1 MRKKT
6 TIILVFLM
14 IAVCG
19 SASTRSLNEKKK
31 IAESYLFAGNT
42 RADRGDLRVLVEKES
57 LSILGNEQYGFVIIN
72 NDDQFPAVIGYSQ
85 SAFDTMPP
93 ALEWY
98 IDAADKSI
106 QASINSG
113 AYYDLIPPSAD
124 FPSSVNSLVKT
135 TWDQGNPYN
144 KFCPGGNGGS
154 SRLYPTGCV
163 ATALAQIMNYHQYPE
178 RGIGDHQYSFKPA
191 DGDGRIIS
199 ANFGETYYDWGNMLD
214 DYSKVYTD
222 EQADAVATLMLH
234 CGVAVE
240 MGYTASGSG
249 SYGQEACLGIKK
261 FFGYNKNAR
270 LYTRN
275 FYTAESW
282 MQMVYNELN
291 NNRPIYYAGSS
302 ESSGGHAFVIDGY
315 NQDGMVHVNWGWGGK
330 SNGMFD
336 ISLLNPT
343 GYEFSAS
350 QDMIL
355 GMCDSTIN
363 IPYESQ
369 VGARELS
376 FTFYGS
382 TTKRVTISASVID
395 AAAEKFNGSIAC
407 ILENNDTTIV
417 LKRKD
422 DITLKPITD
431 GTGFYTSVSLTSIN
445 LSNIPDGK
453 FHLYVGSMAADD
465 YKWQL
470 VRPYEGSVY
479 SYIIEKNGDDIT
491 WTEDYSDMWAISS
504 TTTGISPVRMN
515 SGPSAKYIYD
525 LRGRNLGTD
534 ASALPK
540 GIYVIDGK
548 KVVK

>member
-1 MRKKT
+1 
-6 TIILVFLM
+6 
-14 IAVCG
+14 
-19 SASTRSLNEKKK
+19 
-31 IAESYLFAGNT
+31 
-42 RADRGDLRVLVEKES
+42 
-57 LSILGNEQYGFVIIN
+57 
-72 NDDQFPAVIGYSQ
+72 
-85 SAFDTMPP
+85 
-93 ALEWY
+93 
-98 IDAADKSI
+98 
-106 QASINSG
+106 
-113 AYYDLIPPSAD
+113 
-124 FPSSVNSLVKT
+124 
-135 TWDQGNPYN
+135 
-144 KFCPGGNGGS
+144 
-154 SRLYPTGCV
+154 
-163 ATALAQIMNYHQYPE
+163 
-178 RGIGDHQYSFKPA
+178 
-191 DGDGRIIS
+191 
-199 ANFGETYYDWGNMLD
+199 MLD
-214 DYSKVYTD
+214 DYSKGYTD

-270 LYTRN
+270 LYSRN
-275 FYTAESW
+275 YYTAQSW
-282 MQMVYNELN
+282 MQLVYNELN

-504 TTTGISPVRMN
+504 TTTTGISPVRMN

-540 GIYVIDGK
+540 GVYIIDGK

>member
-98 IDAADKSI
+98 IDAANKSI

-113 AYYDLIPPSAD
+113 AYYDLIPPSGD

-222 EQADAVATLMLH
+222 EQADAVATL
-234 CGVAVE
+234 
-240 MGYTASGSG
+240 
-249 SYGQEACLGIKK
+249 
-261 FFGYNKNAR
+261 
-270 LYTRN
+270 
-275 FYTAESW
+275 AESW

-525 LRGRNLGTD
+525 LRGRKLGTD

-540 GIYVIDGK
+540 GVYIIDGK

>member
-1 MRKKT
+1 MRKRT
-6 TIILVFLM
+6 TIVLVFLL
-14 IAVCG
+14 IAVFS
-19 SASTRSLNEKKK
+19 SASTRSLNEMKK
-31 IAESYLFAGNT
+31 IAESYLFTSKT
-42 RADRGDLRVLVEKES
+42 RADKASLRVLVEKET
-57 LSILGNEQYGFVIIN
+57 LCILGNEQYGFVIIN

-98 IDAADKSI
+98 IDAAEKSI
-106 QASINSG
+106 QAKINSG
-113 AYYDLIPPSAD
+113 AYYALIPPSAD

-135 TWDQGNPYN
+135 TWDQGKPYN
-144 KFCPGGNGGS
+144 KFCPGGNGGA

-191 DGDGRIIS
+191 DGDGRILS

-214 DYSKVYTD
+214 DYSNGYTD
-222 EQADAVATLMLH
+222 AQADAVATLMLH

-270 LYTRN
+270 LYTRDY
-275 FYTAESW
+275 YTAESW
-282 MQMVYNELN
+282 MQMVYEELSN
-291 NNRPIYYAGSS
+291 NHPIYYAGVS
-302 ESSGGHAFVIDGY
+302 ESGGGHAFVIDGY

-330 SNGMFD
+330 SNGMYD
-336 ISLLNPT
+336 IALLNPS
-343 GYEFSAS
+343 GYEFTI
-350 QDMIL
+350 QQNMII
-355 GMCDSTIN
+355 GMCDSTVN
-363 IPYESQ
+363 IPYASQ
-369 VGARELS
+369 VAAKELS

-382 TTKRVTISASVID
+382 TTKRVTISGNIYD
-395 AAAEKFNGSIAC
+395 AAAEKFTGSIAC
-407 ILENNDTTIV
+407 VLENDETTIV
-417 LKRKD
+417 LKSKD
-422 DITLKPITD
+422 DMSLNPV
-431 GTGFYTSVSLTSIN
+431 TGGQWFYTSLSLPSCN
-445 LSNIPDGK
+445 LSNVPDGTYR
-453 FHLYVGSMAADD
+453 LYVGSKTADD

-470 VRPYEGSVY
+470 VRPKEGAVY

-515 SGPSAKYIYD
+515 SGNSAKQIYD
-525 LRGRNLGTD
+525 LQGRSRGAD
-534 ASALPK
+534 PSALPK
-540 GIYVIDGK
+540 GIYIINGK

>member
-1 MRKKT
+1 
-6 TIILVFLM
+6 
-14 IAVCG
+14 
-19 SASTRSLNEKKK
+19 
-31 IAESYLFAGNT
+31 
-42 RADRGDLRVLVEKES
+42 
-57 LSILGNEQYGFVIIN
+57 
-72 NDDQFPAVIGYSQ
+72 
-85 SAFDTMPP
+85 
-93 ALEWY
+93 
-98 IDAADKSI
+98 
-106 QASINSG
+106 
-113 AYYDLIPPSAD
+113 
-124 FPSSVNSLVKT
+124 
-135 TWDQGNPYN
+135 
-144 KFCPGGNGGS
+144 
-154 SRLYPTGCV
+154 
-163 ATALAQIMNYHQYPE
+163 
-178 RGIGDHQYSFKPA
+178 
-191 DGDGRIIS
+191 
-199 ANFGETYYDWGNMLD
+199 
-214 DYSKVYTD
+214 
-222 EQADAVATLMLH
+222 
-234 CGVAVE
+234 
-240 MGYTASGSG
+240 
-249 SYGQEACLGIKK
+249 
-261 FFGYNKNAR
+261 
-270 LYTRN
+270 
-275 FYTAESW
+275 
-282 MQMVYNELN
+282 MVYNELN

-491 WTEDYSDMWAISS
+491 WTEDYSDMWTFSS
-504 TTTGISPVRMN
+504 STTGISPVRMN

-525 LRGRNLGTD
+525 LQGRPRGTD
-534 ASALPK
+534 PSALPK

>member
-1 MRKKT
+1 MRIRT
-6 TIILVFLM
+6 TIILVFLL

-31 IAESYLFAGNT
+31 IAESYLFAGMT
-42 RADRGDLRVLVEKES
+42 RAARGDLRVLLEKES
-57 LSILGNEQYGFVIIN
+57 LSILGNEQSGFVIVN
-72 NDDQFPAVIGYSQ
+72 NDDQFPAVIGYSRY
-85 SAFDTMPP
+85 SFDTMPP

-98 IDAADKSI
+98 IDAAEKSI
-106 QASINSG
+106 QAKINSG
-113 AYYDLIPPSAD
+113 ACYALIPPSAD

-282 MQMVYNELN
+282 MQMVFEELS
-291 NNRPIYYAGSS
+291 NNRPIYYAGHGD
-302 ESSGGHAFVIDGY
+302 SGGHAFVIDGY
-315 NQDGMVHVNWGWGGK
+315 DQDGMVHVNWGWGG
-330 SNGMFD
+330 SYNGMYD
-336 ISLLNPT
+336 IALLNPS
-343 GYEFSAS
+343 GQMYSA
-350 QDMIL
+350 QQAMIL
-355 GMCDSTIN
+355 GMCDSTVN
-363 IPYESQ
+363 IPYASQ
-369 VGARELS
+369 IAAEELS

-382 TTKRVTISASVID
+382 TTKRVTISGNIYD
-395 AAAEKFNGSIAC
+395 AAAEKFTGSIAC
-407 ILENNDTTIV
+407 VLENDETTIV
-417 LKRKD
+417 LKSKD
-422 DITLKPITD
+422 DMSLNPV
-431 GTGFYTSVSLTSIN
+431 TGGQWFYTSLSLPSCN
-445 LSNIPDGK
+445 LSNVPDGTYRL
-453 FHLYVGSMAADD
+453 FVGSKAADD

-470 VRPYEGSVY
+470 VRPKEGAVY
-479 SYIIEKNGDDIT
+479 SYIIVKNGDDIT

-525 LRGRNLGTD
+525 LRGRKLGTD

-540 GIYVIDGK
+540 GVYIIDGK

>member
-1 MRKKT
+1 MRKRT
-6 TIILVFLM
+6 TIILVFLL
-14 IAVCG
+14 IAVFS
-19 SASTRSLNEKKK
+19 SASTRSLNEMKK
-31 IAESYLFAGNT
+31 IAESYLFTSKT
-42 RADRGDLRVLVEKES
+42 RADKASLRVLVEKET

-72 NDDQFPAVIGYSQ
+72 NDEQFPAVIGYSQ

-98 IDAADKSI
+98 IDAAEKSI
-106 QASINSG
+106 QAKINSG
-113 AYYDLIPPSAD
+113 AYYALIPPSAD

-135 TWDQGNPYN
+135 TWDQGKPYN
-144 KFCPGGNGGS
+144 KFCPGGNGGA

-178 RGIGDHQYSFKPA
+178 RGIGDHQYC
-191 DGDGRIIS
+191 
-199 ANFGETYYDWGNMLD
+199 ETYYDWGNMLD
-214 DYSKVYTD
+214 DYSNGYTD
-222 EQADAVATLMLH
+222 AQADAVATLMLH

-270 LYTRN
+270 LYTRDY
-275 FYTAESW
+275 YTAESW
-282 MQMVYNELN
+282 MQMVYEELSN
-291 NNRPIYYAGSS
+291 NHPIYYAGVS
-302 ESSGGHAFVIDGY
+302 ESGGGHAFVIDGY

-330 SNGMFD
+330 SNGMYD
-336 ISLLNPT
+336 IALLNPS
-343 GYEFSAS
+343 GYEFAI
-350 QDMIL
+350 QQNMII
-355 GMCDSTIN
+355 GMCDSTVN

-369 VGARELS
+369 VAAKELS

-382 TTKRVTISASVID
+382 TTKRVTISGNIYD
-395 AAAEKFNGSIAC
+395 AAAEKFTGSIAC
-407 ILENNDTTIV
+407 VLENDETTIV
-417 LKRKD
+417 LKSKD
-422 DITLKPITD
+422 DMSLNPV
-431 GTGFYTSVSLTSIN
+431 TGGQWFYTSLSLPSCN
-445 LSNIPDGK
+445 LSNVPDGTYR
-453 FHLYVGSMAADD
+453 LYVGSKTADD

-470 VRPYEGSVY
+470 VRPKEGAVY

-515 SGPSAKYIYD
+515 SGNSAKQIYD
-525 LRGRNLGTD
+525 LQGRNRGTD
-534 ASALPK
+534 PSALPK
-540 GIYVIDGK
+540 GIYIINGK

>member
-1 MRKKT
+1 
-6 TIILVFLM
+6 
-14 IAVCG
+14 
-19 SASTRSLNEKKK
+19 
-31 IAESYLFAGNT
+31 
-42 RADRGDLRVLVEKES
+42 
-57 LSILGNEQYGFVIIN
+57 
-72 NDDQFPAVIGYSQ
+72 
-85 SAFDTMPP
+85 
-93 ALEWY
+93 
-98 IDAADKSI
+98 
-106 QASINSG
+106 
-113 AYYDLIPPSAD
+113 
-124 FPSSVNSLVKT
+124 
-135 TWDQGNPYN
+135 
-144 KFCPGGNGGS
+144 
-154 SRLYPTGCV
+154 
-163 ATALAQIMNYHQYPE
+163 MNYHQYPE

-214 DYSKVYTD
+214 DYSKGYTD

-270 LYTRN
+270 LYTRD

-282 MQMVYNELN
+282 MQLVYNELN

-343 GYEFSAS
+343 GYEFSAG

-369 VGARELS
+369 IAAKELS

-382 TTKRVTISASVID
+382 TTKRVTISGDIYD
-395 AAAEKFNGSIAC
+395 AAAEKFTGSIAC
-407 ILENNDTTIV
+407 VLENDETTIV
-417 LKRKD
+417 LKSKD
-422 DITLKPITD
+422 DMSLNPV
-431 GTGFYTSVSLTSIN
+431 TGGQWFYTSLSLPSCN
-445 LSNIPDGK
+445 LSNVPDGTYRL
-453 FHLYVGSMAADD
+453 FVGSKAADD

-470 VRPYEGSVY
+470 VRPKEGAVY
-479 SYIIEKNGDDIT
+479 SYIIVKNGDDIT

-525 LRGRNLGTD
+525 LQGRPRGTD
-534 ASALPK
+534 PSALPK

>member
-1 MRKKT
+1 MRKRT
-6 TIILVFLM
+6 TIILVFLL
-14 IAVCG
+14 IAVFS
-19 SASTRSLNEKKK
+19 SASTRSLNEMKK
-31 IAESYLFAGNT
+31 IAESYLFTSKT
-42 RADRGDLRVLVEKES
+42 RADKASLRVLVEKET

-72 NDDQFPAVIGYSQ
+72 NDEQFPAVIGYSQ

-98 IDAADKSI
+98 IDAAEKSI
-106 QASINSG
+106 QAKINSG
-113 AYYDLIPPSAD
+113 AYYALIPPSAD

-135 TWDQGNPYN
+135 TWDQGKPYN

-191 DGDGRIIS
+191 DGDGRILS

-214 DYSKVYTD
+214 DYSNGYTD
-222 EQADAVATLMLH
+222 AQADAVATLMLH

-240 MGYTASGSG
+240 MEYTPSGSG

-270 LYTRN
+270 LYTRKY
-275 FYTAESW
+275 YTAQSW
-282 MQMVYNELN
+282 MQLVYNELN

-515 SGPSAKYIYD
+515 SGNSAKQIYD
-525 LRGRNLGTD
+525 LQGRSHGTD
-534 ASALPK
+534 PSALPK
-540 GIYVIDGK
+540 GIYIINGK

>member
-1 MRKKT
+1 MRKRT

-31 IAESYLFAGNT
+31 IAESYLFAGKT

-57 LSILGNEQYGFVIIN
+57 LSILGNEQSGFVIVN
-72 NDDQFPAVIGYSQ
+72 NDDQFPAVIGYSRY
-85 SAFDTMPP
+85 SFDTMPP
-93 ALEWY
+93 AFEWY

-106 QASINSG
+106 QARINSG

-135 TWDQGNPYN
+135 TWDQGKPYN

-191 DGDGRIIS
+191 DGDGRILY

-214 DYSKVYTD
+214 DYSKAYTD

-270 LYTRN
+270 LYTRS

-282 MQMVYNELN
+282 MQMVYDELS
-291 NNRPIYYAGSS
+291 NNRPIYYAGAS
-302 ESSGGHAFVIDGY
+302 ESGGGHAFVVDGY
-315 NQDGMVHVNWGWGGK
+315 DQDGMVHVNWGWGG
-330 SNGMFD
+330 SYNGMYD
-336 ISLLNPT
+336 IALLNPPGHMYST
-343 GYEFSAS
+343 Q

-355 GMCDSTIN
+355 GMCDSTVN
-363 IPYESQ
+363 IPYASQ
-369 VGARELS
+369 IAAKELS

-382 TTKRVTISASVID
+382 TTKRVTISGNIFD
-395 AAAEKFNGSIAC
+395 AAAEKFTGSIAC
-407 ILENNDTTIV
+407 VLENDETTIV
-417 LKRKD
+417 LKSKD
-422 DITLKPITD
+422 DMSLNPV
-431 GTGFYTSVSLTSIN
+431 TGGQWFYTSLSLPSCN
-445 LSNIPDGK
+445 LSNVPDGTYRL
-453 FHLYVGSMAADD
+453 FVGSKAADD

-470 VRPYEGSVY
+470 VRPKEGAVY
-479 SYIIEKNGDDIT
+479 SYIIVKNGDDIT

-525 LRGRNLGTD
+525 LQGRPRGTD
-534 ASALPK
+534 PSALPK

>member
-199 ANFGETYYDWGNMLD
+199 ANFGETCYDWGNMLD

-282 MQMVYNELN
+282 MQMVFEELS
-291 NNRPIYYAGSS
+291 NNRPIYYAGHGD
-302 ESSGGHAFVIDGY
+302 SGGHAFVIDGY
-315 NQDGMVHVNWGWGGK
+315 DQDGMVHVNWGWGG
-330 SNGMFD
+330 SYNGMYD
-336 ISLLNPT
+336 IALLNPS
-343 GYEFSAS
+343 GQMYSA
-350 QDMIL
+350 QQAMIL
-355 GMCDSTIN
+355 GMCDSTVN
-363 IPYESQ
+363 IPYASQ
-369 VGARELS
+369 IAAKELS

-382 TTKRVTISASVID
+382 TTKRVTISGSIYD
-395 AAAEKFNGSIAC
+395 AAAEKFTGSIAC
-407 ILENNDTTIV
+407 VLENDETTIV
-417 LKRKD
+417 LKSKD
-422 DITLKPITD
+422 DMSLNPV
-431 GTGFYTSVSLTSIN
+431 TGGQWFYTSLSLPSCN
-445 LSNIPDGK
+445 LSNVPDGTYRL
-453 FHLYVGSMAADD
+453 FVGSKAADD

-470 VRPYEGSVY
+470 VRPKEGAVY
-479 SYIIEKNGDDIT
+479 SYIIVKNGDDIT

-515 SGPSAKYIYD
+515 SGNSAKQIYD
-525 LRGRNLGTD
+525 LQGRSRGTD

-540 GIYVIDGK
+540 GIYVIEGK